1 MLLFYSELDSTDF
14 LGVEG
19 EKGYSAGPALVCVRL
34 NAGTVRDYDT
44 LFISL
49 SSEHMSLFKAA
60 TCNPCQSSMPQR
72 SSHMHLT
79 RLIL

>member
-19 EKGYSAGPALVCVRL
+19 EKGYSAGPELVCVRL

-49 SSEHMSLFKAA
+49 SSEHMSLFKA
-60 TCNPCQSSMPQR
+60 PHSGQSSENVYI
-72 SSHMHLT
+72 SHTHKSV
-79 RLIL
+79 RV